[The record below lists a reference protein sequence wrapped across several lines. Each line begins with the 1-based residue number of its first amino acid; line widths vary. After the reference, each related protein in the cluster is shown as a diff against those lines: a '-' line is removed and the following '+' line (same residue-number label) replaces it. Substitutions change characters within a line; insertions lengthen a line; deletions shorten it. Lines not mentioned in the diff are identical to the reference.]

1 MRWWWWTWW
10 WWWCW
15 RVAWGST
22 LRCRLP
28 VCTLWQFPSIL
39 LFCVFSFFLFP
50 FTGQTGFPPD
60 RSTWKSVHGFPVYYE
75 GQLSW
80 SCCGQGWNW
89 MCWGHYQR
97 KNDYWLLSIFIF
109 KVWGVIYTRTL
120 VGHMTTLRHDPVT
133 TRSRFRHETVSWEDS
148 EWWTN
153 GGRWAVKR
161 SLWCGSLDGQF
172 SGFVVFVCQ
181 KFKTFIY
188 WCSYWS
194 V

>member
-50 FTGQTGFPPD
+50 FTGQTGFPLD

-120 VGHMTTLRHDPVT
+120 VGHMTTLRHDPGFVMK
-133 TRSRFRHETVSWEDS
+133 RSLEKIL
-148 EWWTN
+148 N
-153 GGRWAVKR
+153 GGRMVDDEPSNAACDAGPWTVSFPGLLCSCARNLKHLYTDAVIDR
-161 SLWCGSLDGQF
+161 CNGWWG
-172 SGFVVFVCQ
+172 
-181 KFKTFIY
+181 
-188 WCSYWS
+188 
-194 V
+194 